1 MLCQLPL
8 VRLLLGFHTT
18 MCVLQV
24 RHSGREQRGPE
35 QEPMQYHGEYS
46 TVTALCSLHCPQ
58 SYRST
63 PYTINVSLNSSLLS
77 YEVIYSVKVAR
88 FSCLLP
94 QSI

>member
-1 MLCQLPL
+1 
-8 VRLLLGFHTT
+8 

-46 TVTALCSLHCPQ
+46 TVTALCSLQFPQ
-58 SYRST
+58 SKEDIFTLIYSVAIRST
-63 PYTINVSLNSSLLS
+63 LYTVNVSLNSSLLP
-77 YEVIYSVKVAR
+77 YEHIYSVKLAR